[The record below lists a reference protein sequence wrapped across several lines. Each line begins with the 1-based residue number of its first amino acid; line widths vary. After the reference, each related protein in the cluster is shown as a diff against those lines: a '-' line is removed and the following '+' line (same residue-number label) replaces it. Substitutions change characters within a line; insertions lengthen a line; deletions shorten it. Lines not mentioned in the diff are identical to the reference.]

1 MAPRSRPEGGLV
13 SDLVRLL
20 DRDPITTSVDA
31 SYITG
36 RTVLVT
42 GAGGS
47 IGAELCRQVARLD
60 PAELVLLGHGES
72 TLAATNATINGAGT
86 LALADLRD
94 RGRIRDVFAVYRP
107 QVVFH
112 AAALK
117 HQPVLEREP
126 AEAVKTNVWG
136 TANVLDAAAA
146 NGASVLVNIS
156 TDKACDP
163 TCVLGASKRLA
174 ERMTAW
180 YAPRQW
186 MSVRFGNVI
195 GSRGSVLGVFA
206 RQLAEGGPL
215 TITSPEVDRYF
226 MTAQEASQLV
236 LAAGAI
242 GQPGEALVLDMGKPV
257 RIVDLAQRMAT
268 FMGVD
273 LPVVYTGLRPGEKL
287 HENLIGAAEQSIRP
301 HHPLIDH
308 VTVPP
313 LNPSSTANID
323 TGVSRGVLRE
333 LLALLCE
340 SDLAEVR
347 R

>member
-1 MAPRSRPEGGLV
+1 M

-60 PAELVLLGHGES
+60 PAELVMLGHGES
-72 TLAATNATINGAGT
+72 TLLATNATIGNAGT

-94 RGRIRDVFAVYRP
+94 RDRLHEVFAVYRP
-107 QVVFH
+107 HVVFH

-146 NGASVLVNIS
+146 NGAKVLVNIS

-163 TCVLGASKRLA
+163 SCVLGASKRLA

-180 YAPRQW
+180 YAPRRYC
-186 MSVRFGNVI
+186 SVRFGNVI

-206 RQLAEGGPL
+206 RQLADGGPL

-226 MTAQEASQLV
+226 MTAQEAAQLV

-242 GQPGEALVLDMGKPV
+242 GRPSEALVLDMGKPV
-257 RIVDLAQRMAT
+257 RIADLAQRMAA

-273 LPVVYTGLRPGEKL
+273 PPVVYTGLRPGEKL
-287 HENLIGAAEQSIRP
+287 HENLIDATEHPTRP
-301 HHPLIDH
+301 HHPLVDH

-313 LNPSSTANID
+313 LNPTTTADID
-323 TGVSRGVLRE
+323 TGASCGVLRE

-340 SDLAEVR
+340 SDLAGVCR
-347 R
+347 